1 MLKRYRGEVVVIHP
15 DIVLRWVQ
23 VLQPLSI
30 QTRIILS
37 GVDMAE
43 ELPDL
48 PVTSFKAEEGIVA
61 QIDPLL
67 TDSDMHLHRH
77 MLKAAD
83 EALAQ
88 VLQVVIAEYQI
99 NFSI

>member
-1 MLKRYRGEVVVIHP
+1 
-15 DIVLRWVQ
+15 
-23 VLQPLSI
+23 
-30 QTRIILS
+30 
-37 GVDMAE
+37 MAE

-67 TDSDMHLHRH
+67 THRNMHLHRH

-88 VLQVVIAEYQI
+88 VLQVVIAKYQI
-99 NFSI
+99 NLAVQPVKHLCPLGGTTQAEVA